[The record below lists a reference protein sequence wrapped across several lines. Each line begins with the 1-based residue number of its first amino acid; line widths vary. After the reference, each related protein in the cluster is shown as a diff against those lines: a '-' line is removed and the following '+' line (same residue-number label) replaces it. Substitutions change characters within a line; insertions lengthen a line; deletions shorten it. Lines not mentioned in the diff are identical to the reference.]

1 VKRAINIFLFIAKLA
16 ERRKIAIQPVRL
28 AKIVVIYHSH
38 AELFNRLRD
47 NPALLR
53 VLEEYLRRQAAQ
65 TPREA
70 ERGFPKMDA
79 AETAE
84 RATRETEPAPVPAQ
98 WLTPG
103 LREILL
109 LFPDDADAGFA
120 NIEYEELVS
129 YFTLTRGTIAQTPE
143 TSARPALAF
152 PVPTFVRVPAGEF
165 LMGTSDEDIATL
177 IAMKE
182 TQDWAKKWKES
193 GSFNDEQPQ
202 HRVTLDEF
210 EIGKYPVT
218 NVEYQAFV
226 KETNRSAPN
235 GWTGQ
240 DFPEDRAAHPVVNVS
255 WDDAVGYCEW
265 LTQKLREAKHLRE
278 NQAIRLPTE
287 AEWEKAAS
295 WDDAQK
301 VKRIFPWDNV
311 WDASKCNSN
320 ESGIGT
326 TTPVGK
332 YSPDGD
338 SPYGAADMAGNVW
351 EWCADRY
358 DGNYY
363 QNSPKEN
370 PKGPD
375 TGDPRVLRGGAFY
388 FESYYVRAASRNWN
402 YSFYGDHSF
411 GFRVVASL
419 L

>member
-1 VKRAINIFLFIAKLA
+1 
-16 ERRKIAIQPVRL
+16 
-28 AKIVVIYHSH
+28 VIYHSH
-38 AELFNRLRD
+38 AELYNRLRD

-65 TPREA
+65 TPRES
-70 ERGFPKMDA
+70 ERGFPKMEN

-84 RATRETEPAPVPAQ
+84 RAARETEPAPVPAQ

-129 YFTLTRGTIAQTPE
+129 YFTLTRGTIAQTVVAPPA
-143 TSARPALAF
+143 TATGSALAF

-165 LMGTSDEDIATL
+165 LMGTSDEDVATL
-177 IAMKE
+177 LAMKE
-182 TQDWAKKWKES
+182 TQDWAKRWKEQ
-193 GSFNDEQPQ
+193 GAFKIEQPQ
-202 HRVTLDEF
+202 HRVMLDEF

-218 NVEYQAFV
+218 NADYQAYV
-226 KETNRSAPN
+226 KETNRRAPSH
-235 GWTGQ
+235 WTGQ
-240 DFPEDRAAHPVVNVS
+240 EFPEDLAAHPVVNVG
-255 WDDAVGYCEW
+255 WHDAGAYCEW
-265 LTQKLREAKHLRE
+265 LTQKLRETKYLSE
-278 NQAIRLPTE
+278 NQVIRLPTE

-295 WDDAQK
+295 WDD
-301 VKRIFPWDNV
+301 VKKAKYIFPWGNV
-311 WDASKCNSN
+311 WDATKCNSS

-351 EWCADRY
+351 EWCTDWY
-358 DGNYY
+358 NENYY

-375 TGDPRVLRGGAFY
+375 AGVFRALRGGTFVIV
-388 FESYYVRAASRNWN
+388 SNGVRAASRNL
-402 YSFYGDHSF
+402 GDPDRSKFF
-411 GFRVVASL
+411 GFRLVAGAS
-419 L
+419 